1 MQYPLLIVYESG
13 RQLATWLREA
23 APIADQLRY
32 DEEGKLT
39 EAGHEDCGDARL
51 TWLLR
56 EPRRPSACLRLL
68 ERGGSGV
75 VVLHLGAGPEEV
87 LKLLDA
93 IAWRFPDAVTVVV
106 VEEEHRS
113 LAPLAWDLG
122 ATAVV
127 VPPQVRERVQ
137 ETVLGLM
144 HSASAPETP
153 VPSKTTEE

>member
-1 MQYPLLIVYESG
+1 MQYPLLIVYETQ
-13 RQLATWLREA
+13 RRLATWLREA
-23 APIADQLRY
+23 APIAEQLRY
-32 DEEGKLT
+32 DTEGKLT
-39 EAGHEDCGDARL
+39 PIGGDDRGDARP

-68 ERGGSGV
+68 ERGGPAV
-75 VVLHLGAGPEEV
+75 VVLHLGASPEEV

-106 VEEEHRS
+106 EEEHRG

-122 ATAVV
+122 ATMVV
-127 VPPQVRERVQ
+127 LPPRVHERLQ

-144 HSASAPETP
+144 HSTRAPEAP
-153 VPSKTTEE
+153 AALNTTEE

>member
-13 RQLATWLREA
+13 RRLATWLREA
-23 APIADQLRY
+23 TPIAEQLRY

-39 EAGHEDCGDARL
+39 EPGQEDRGGGRL

-56 EPRRPSACLRLL
+56 EPSRPSACVRLL
-68 ERGGSGV
+68 ERGWSGV
-75 VVLHLGAGPEEV
+75 AVLHLGSGPEEV

-93 IAWRFPDAVTVVV
+93 IAWRFPNAVTVVV
-106 VEEEHRS
+106 IEEEHRG

-127 VPPQVRERVQ
+127 APPQLRERLQ
-137 ETVLGLM
+137 ETVLGL
-144 HSASAPETP
+144 
-153 VPSKTTEE
+153 